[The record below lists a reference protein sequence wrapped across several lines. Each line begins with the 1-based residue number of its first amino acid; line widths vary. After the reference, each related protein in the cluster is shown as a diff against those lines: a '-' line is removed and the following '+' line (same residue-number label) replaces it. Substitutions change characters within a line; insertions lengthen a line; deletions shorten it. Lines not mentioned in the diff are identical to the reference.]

1 MTPEPGGDRAARSA
15 GRGHLRASHADREQ
29 VIERLKEAFVQGWL
43 AKDEFD
49 SRAGHALASRTHADL
64 AALIADL
71 PAGQPTAQPS
81 RRPIRSRSA
90 NTTLKRGARVIAATT
105 ALTWVI
111 WAGAVSSQADGQ
123 ALGLLVWCVTFV
135 WLGIVTLAGAV
146 MLESRKQQ
154 RSGGQLPPASG
165 PGGQSPGRMVFANQ
179 AGSLPPGHHDQ
190 PRAAKASRP
199 RCLAPGRYQMAWRH
213 VNTAW

>member
-1 MTPEPGGDRAARSA
+1 VTPEPGGDRAARSA

-71 PAGQPTAQPS
+71 PAGQPTAQPP
-81 RRPIRSRSA
+81 RRPIRSRST

-105 ALTWVI
+105 ALTGVM
-111 WAGAVSSQADGQ
+111 WAAAVSSQADGQ

-135 WLGIVTLAGAV
+135 WLGIVTLVGAV
-146 MLESRKQQ
+146 MLESRKRP
-154 RSGGQLPPASG
+154 RSAGQIPPASG
-165 PGGQSPGRMVFANQ
+165 EGGQPSGRTVFAHP
-179 AGSLPPGHHDQ
+179 AGSLPPGDHGQ
-190 PRAAKASRP
+190 PRAAEAARP
-199 RCLAPGRYQMAWRH
+199 RSRLFVPDPSPRP
-213 VNTAW
+213 TAL

>member
-15 GRGHLRASHADREQ
+15 GRGRLRASHADREQ

-64 AALIADL
+64 ATLIADL
-71 PAGQPTAQPS
+71 PARLPTAQPS

-123 ALGLLVWCVTFV
+123 ALGLLVWCVTFI

-154 RSGGQLPPASG
+154 RSGGSYRQPPAKAVS
-165 PGGQSPGRMVFANQ
+165 
-179 AGSLPPGHHDQ
+179 PPG
-190 PRAAKASRP
+190 A
-199 RCLAPGRYQMAWRH
+199 
-213 VNTAW
+213 

>member
-1 MTPEPGGDRAARSA
+1 MTPEPGGDRAARFA
-15 GRGHLRASHADREQ
+15 GRGRLLASHADREQ
-29 VIERLKEAFVQGWL
+29 VIERLKEAFVEGRL

-49 SRAGHALASRTHADL
+49 WRAGHALASRTHADL

-71 PAGQPTAQPS
+71 PARLPTAQPR

-90 NTTLKRGARVIAATT
+90 NTTLQRGARVIAATS
-105 ALTWVI
+105 ALTGVM
-111 WAGAVSSQADGQ
+111 WAAAVSSQADGQ

-165 PGGQSPGRMVFANQ
+165 QGGQPPGRMPFANP
-179 AGSLPPGHHDQ
+179 AESP
-190 PRAAKASRP
+190 
-199 RCLAPGRYQMAWRH
+199 
-213 VNTAW
+213 

>member
-71 PAGQPTAQPS
+71 PAGQPTAQPP

-90 NTTLKRGARVIAATT
+90 NTTLQRGARVIAATT
-105 ALTWVI
+105 ALTGVM
-111 WAGAVSSQADGQ
+111 WAAAVSSQPDGQ
-123 ALGLLVWCVTFV
+123 ALGLLVWCVTFI

-154 RSGGQLPPASG
+154 RSGGSYRQPPAKAVS
-165 PGGQSPGRMVFANQ
+165 
-179 AGSLPPGHHDQ
+179 PPG
-190 PRAAKASRP
+190 A
-199 RCLAPGRYQMAWRH
+199 
-213 VNTAW
+213 

>member
-1 MTPEPGGDRAARSA
+1 MTPEPGGDGAARSA
-15 GRGHLRASHADREQ
+15 GRGRLRASHADREQ

-64 AALIADL
+64 ATLIADL
-71 PAGQPTAQPS
+71 PARLPTAQPS

-105 ALTWVI
+105 ALTGVM
-111 WAGAVSSQADGQ
+111 WAAAVSSQADGQ
-123 ALGLLVWCVTFV
+123 ALGLLVWCVTFI

-154 RSGGQLPPASG
+154 RSGGSYRQPPAKAVS
-165 PGGQSPGRMVFANQ
+165 
-179 AGSLPPGHHDQ
+179 PPG
-190 PRAAKASRP
+190 A
-199 RCLAPGRYQMAWRH
+199 
-213 VNTAW
+213 